1 MIPRGLLMQIAITI
15 LSVGIIVSYVKPAF
29 DLIAKNQNQ
38 IGVYKE
44 EFVKVAEVN
53 AKLAQLSSDVSAID
67 AVDQR
72 RLLTYM
78 PDIVDTIVAPR
89 TLEAIAE
96 ESGVTLKNVTSET
109 ETKKTSS
116 SDTVSVVDPTVQPQA
131 AIFAMAFEGSYDQLK
146 KLLQLLE
153 QNEYPLE
160 ITSLKITK
168 LEGGFLSVDMTIT
181 TYSRHIPDESDTI
194 NEVTP

>member
-15 LSVGIIVSYVKPAF
+15 LSVGIIVSYVKPTF
-29 DLIAKNQNQ
+29 DLIGKNQNQ

-44 EFVKVAEVN
+44 ELVKVAEVN
-53 AKLAQLSSDVSAID
+53 DKLAQLSSNVSAID

-78 PDIVDTIVAPR
+78 PDIVDTIVVPR

-96 ESGVTLKNVTSET
+96 ESGVILKNVTSES

-116 SDTVSVVDPTVQPQA
+116 SDTVSVVDPTIQPQA
-131 AIFAMAFEGSYDQLK
+131 AIFAMAVEGSYDQLK

-160 ITSLKITK
+160 VTSLKITK
-168 LEGGFLSVDMTIT
+168 LDGGFLAIDLTIT
-181 TYSRHIPDESDTI
+181 TYRRKLLEESATI
-194 NEVTP
+194 NEVTS

>member
-1 MIPRGLLMQIAITI
+1 MQIAITI
-15 LSVGIIVSYVKPAF
+15 LSVGIIVSYVKPTF
-29 DLIAKNQNQ
+29 DLIGKNQNQ

-44 EFVKVAEVN
+44 ELVKVAEVN
-53 AKLAQLSSDVSAID
+53 DKLAQLSSNVSAID

-78 PDIVDTIVAPR
+78 PDIVDTIVVPR

-96 ESGVTLKNVTSET
+96 ESGVILKNVTSES

-116 SDTVSVVDPTVQPQA
+116 SDTVSVVDPTIQPQA
-131 AIFAMAFEGSYDQLK
+131 AIFAMAVEGSYDQLK

-160 ITSLKITK
+160 VTSLKITK
-168 LEGGFLSVDMTIT
+168 LDGGFLAIDLTIT
-181 TYSRHIPDESDTI
+181 TYRRKLLEESATI
-194 NEVTP
+194 NEVTS

>member
-1 MIPRGLLMQIAITI
+1 MQIAITI

-78 PDIVDTIVAPR
+78 PDIVDTIVVPR

-96 ESGVTLKNVTSET
+96 ESGVTLKNVTSES
-109 ETKKTSS
+109 ESENKNSS
-116 SDTVSVVDPTVQPQA
+116 SADTTSTVDPTIQPQA